1 MGLFA
6 QLASPTLTGYDASDV
21 PEALAGQIGS
31 ALTVAFGLAVVVIG
45 ALLAWRWM
53 RRFSGV

>member
-1 MGLFA
+1 MSLFA
-6 QLASPTLTGYDASDV
+6 ALESPTLTGYDASDV
-21 PEALAGQIGS
+21 PEALAAQIGT

>member
-6 QLASPTLTGYDASDV
+6 QLSSPTLTGYDASDV
-21 PEALAGQIGS
+21 PEALAAQIGS